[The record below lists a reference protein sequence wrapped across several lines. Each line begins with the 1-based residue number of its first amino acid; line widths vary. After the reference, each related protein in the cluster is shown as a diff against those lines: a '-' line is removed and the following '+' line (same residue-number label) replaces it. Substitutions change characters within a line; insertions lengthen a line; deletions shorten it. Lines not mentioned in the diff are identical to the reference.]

1 VLNITE
7 RQADYATQ
15 VTESLKKQGVR
26 AITDLRNEK
35 IGLKI
40 REHTLQRVPYL
51 LVVGDK
57 EVAANQLAVRTRAA
71 RIWVRCLW
79 RRSLNACRSN
89 SAATVAELWRIDA
102 SLLHPSA
109 SGATTRS
116 LRPVCG

>member
-1 VLNITE
+1 MPPRLRKN
-7 RQADYATQ
+7 
-15 VTESLKKQGVR
+15 LKKQGVR

-35 IGLKI
+35 IGLKN

-51 LVVGDK
+51 IVVGDK
-57 EVAANQLAVRTRAA
+57 EVAANQLAVRTRGGKDLGAMSVETFNE
-71 RIWVRCLW
+71 RLQVELSSHG
-79 RRSLNACRSN
+79 RRTL
-89 SAATVAELWRIDA
+89 EIDA